1 MENKKCAELCGYP
14 DVDQI
19 YTEIDQLNVFDKKKL
34 FQKMSGEMM
43 EGYMVI
49 PDEQYIE
56 LTHNKIN
63 DLSDVYFNFDSSEIL
78 EEMPSSDI
86 IDYIM
91 DSDSM
96 SKRVINSFDEHDWYT
111 LIKIYGKD
119 WGQIIMKRISSAI
132 SEISKEN
139 HGKRY

>member
-1 MENKKCAELCGYP
+1 
-14 DVDQI
+14 
-19 YTEIDQLNVFDKKKL
+19 
-34 FQKMSGEMM
+34 MM
-43 EGYMVI
+43 KGCMVI
-49 PDEQYIE
+49 SNEQYIE
-56 LTHNKIN
+56 LSNNKIK

-78 EEMPSSDI
+78 DGMPSNDI

-96 SKRVINSFDEHDWYT
+96 SKRVVNSFNEHDWYR

-139 HGKRY
+139 HGK